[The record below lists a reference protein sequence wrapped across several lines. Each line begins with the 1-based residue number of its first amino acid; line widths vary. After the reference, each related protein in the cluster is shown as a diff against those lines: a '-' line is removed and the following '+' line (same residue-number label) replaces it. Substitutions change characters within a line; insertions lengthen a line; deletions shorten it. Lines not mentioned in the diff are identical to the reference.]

1 VKPFWF
7 TEIML
12 PLIYTKNEKMDK
24 RELRQ
29 RLIIE
34 QDMLKIMLADYV
46 DDEETTN
53 LILDRMNETKRLIKE
68 IDEALDNDK
77 NVE

>member
-1 VKPFWF
+1 
-7 TEIML
+7 
-12 PLIYTKNEKMDK
+12 MDK

-34 QDMLKIMLADYV
+34 QEMLKIMLANYV
-46 DDEETTN
+46 DDEETSN

-68 IDEALDNDK
+68 IDKALDNDK

>member
-1 VKPFWF
+1 VKPFCF
-7 TEIML
+7 AYKLI
-12 PLIYTKNEKMDK
+12 PLFYTKNEKMDK

-34 QDMLKIMLADYV
+34 QEMLKIMLANYV
-46 DDEETTN
+46 EDEETSN

>member
-1 VKPFWF
+1 VKPFCF
-7 TEIML
+7 TKITL
-12 PLIYTKNEKMDK
+12 PLVYTKNEKMDK

-34 QDMLKIMLADYV
+34 QEMLKIMLADYV
-46 DDEETTN
+46 DDEETSN

-68 IDEALDNDK
+68 IDKALDNDK

>member
-1 VKPFWF
+1 
-7 TEIML
+7 
-12 PLIYTKNEKMDK
+12 MDK

-34 QDMLKIMLADYV
+34 QEMLKIMLADYV
-46 DDEETTN
+46 DDEETSN

-68 IDEALDNDK
+68 IDKALDNDK

>member
-1 VKPFWF
+1 
-7 TEIML
+7 ML

-34 QDMLKIMLADYV
+34 QEMLKIMLANYI
-46 DDEETTN
+46 DDEETSN
-53 LILDRMNETKRLIKE
+53 LILDRMNETKRLIRE

>member
-1 VKPFWF
+1 
-7 TEIML
+7 
-12 PLIYTKNEKMDK
+12 MDK

-34 QDMLKIMLADYV
+34 QEMLKIMLADYV
-46 DDEETTN
+46 DDEETSN

>member
-1 VKPFWF
+1 
-7 TEIML
+7 ML

-34 QDMLKIMLADYV
+34 QEMLKIMLANYV
-46 DDEETTN
+46 EDEETSN

>member
-1 VKPFWF
+1 
-7 TEIML
+7 ML

-34 QDMLKIMLADYV
+34 QEMLKIMLANYV
-46 DDEETTN
+46 DDEETSN